1 MEQTNVVSQKQK
13 RQEDLELHAKHMD
26 LRVIALKMGI
36 EFHDRQCSLYVGD
49 EEFES
54 LISTPIEY
62 AEEFY
67 NFLKG

>member
-13 RQEDLELHAKHMD
+13 RQEDLDIQAKQMEL
-26 LRVIALKMGI
+26 RIIALKMGI
-36 EFHDRQCSLYVGD
+36 EFHDRH
-49 EEFES
+49 ES